1 MTTGTDRREITRLS
15 PTRAER
21 ILEIPTFLLVSL
33 DLQVVLD

>member
-1 MTTGTDRREITRLS
+1 MATGTDRREIPRLS
-15 PTRAER
+15 PTRGGR

>member
-1 MTTGTDRREITRLS
+1 MARELTDAKFRVCH
-15 PTRAER
+15 PPVQDP